1 MMTMI
6 KAKIR
11 EYGGVRKLHT
21 IISQETIKPS
31 SPTPHHLKTYN
42 FSLLD
47 HFAPNLHMPKVFFY
61 KNYNDG
67 NTKNLKQSLSKCLT
81 QYYPFAGRFPSPSA
95 SYIDCNDEG
104 IEFSEALIDS
114 KIDDFVFNKNQDE
127 TMDQLIPNGFGCIGG
142 TTSPN
147 NLLEVQLNHFTC
159 GGVAIAVSISHKVA
173 DGFTAASF
181 INHWAS
187 VASCQSPVNPKF
199 ILSPTSDHI
208 IKIPEVMNK
217 GTDKRNYVAR
227 KFIFPNSKLNELKK
241 KVISMGT
248 TPMNPSRVE
257 LLTSLI
263 FKCSMGATITKSG
276 CFKPS
281 NLVHCVNM
289 RNKLT
294 NICPNTA
301 AGNIFTLMNAKIAS
315 KGKIMLAEVIYEL
328 KKGKLELDGLQSLQ
342 EVEKHYLST
351 LSMLE
356 GDESRTFVS
365 SSLCR
370 FPFYN
375 VDFGWGKPIKVSTRY
390 PDVDDNGVLL
400 LDAPSGDGIEAL
412 VHLEKEEMSIFEMD
426 EELLAHVED
435 E

>member
-1 MMTMI
+1 MMNTI

-11 EYGGVRKLHT
+11 GYGGVRKLHT

-31 SPTPHHLKTYN
+31 SPTPRHLKTYN

-47 HFAPNLHMPKVFFY
+47 HFAPNVHMPKVFFY
-61 KNYNDG
+61 KSYNDG
-67 NTKNLKQSLSKCLT
+67 NTTNLKQSLSKCLT

-95 SYIDCNDEG
+95 SYVDCNDEG
-104 IEFSEALIDS
+104 IEFSKVLIDS
-114 KIDDFVFNKNQDE
+114 KIDDFIFNKNQDE
-127 TMDQLIPNGFGCIGG
+127 TMDQLIPNGSGCIVS

-159 GGVAIAVSISHKVA
+159 GGVALAVSISHKIA
-173 DGFTAASF
+173 DGFTSASL

-187 VASCQSPVNPKF
+187 VARCQSPVNPKF
-199 ILSPTSDHI
+199 ILSPISDNI
-208 IKIPEVMNK
+208 IKIPDVMNK
-217 GTDKRNYVAR
+217 GTDKKNYIAR
-227 KFIFPNSKLNELKK
+227 RFIFPNSKLNELKK
-241 KVISMGT
+241 KVNSMGP
-248 TPMNPSRVE
+248 TPMNPTRVE

-263 FKCSMGATITKSG
+263 FKCSMGATIAKSG
-276 CFKPS
+276 CYKPS
-281 NLVHCVNM
+281 NLLHCVNM
-289 RNKLT
+289 RNKVI
-294 NICPNTA
+294 NICPNTS

-315 KGKIMLAEVIYEL
+315 TSEIMLDEVIYEL
-328 KKGKLELDGLQSLQ
+328 RKGKMELDGLQSLQ

-356 GDESRTFVS
+356 GDESRSFVS

-375 VDFGWGKPIKVSTRY
+375 VDFGWGKPIKVITRY
-390 PDVDDNGVLL
+390 PDVDDNGVIL
-400 LDAPSGDGIEAL
+400 LDTRSGDGIEAL
-412 VHLEKEEMSIFEMD
+412 VHLEKEEMSIFKMD
-426 EELLAHVED
+426 EELLAYVED